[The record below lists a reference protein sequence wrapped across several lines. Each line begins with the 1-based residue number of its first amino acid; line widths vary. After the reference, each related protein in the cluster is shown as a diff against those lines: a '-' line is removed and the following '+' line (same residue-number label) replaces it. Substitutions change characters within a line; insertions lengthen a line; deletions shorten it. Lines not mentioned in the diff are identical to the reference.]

1 MNIYQET
8 EYFEHHMRQLGWEK
22 VTHCKDCKYFE
33 LDHWDKVYSVTT
45 PIITAHEICK
55 KWAGG
60 SKTSANGYCFMAE
73 RKETE

>member
-8 EYFEHHMRQLGWEK
+8 EYFEHHMHQLGWEK

-33 LDHWDKVYSVTT
+33 LDHFDLWDGV
-45 PIITAHEICK
+45 PIITGHEMCT